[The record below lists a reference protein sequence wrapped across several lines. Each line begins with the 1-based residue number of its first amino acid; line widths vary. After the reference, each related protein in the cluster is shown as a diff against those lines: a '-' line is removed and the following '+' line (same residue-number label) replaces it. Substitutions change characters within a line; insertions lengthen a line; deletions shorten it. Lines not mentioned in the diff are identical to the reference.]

1 MEVIVVKICPLPAC
15 RHHSSVKYLF
25 AICITARR
33 KRDEREGD
41 AEDRKGDEAG
51 EDGYEGEEGGG
62 GPCSDVGA
70 TAVL

>member
-1 MEVIVVKICPLPAC
+1 MQFVSPRTEKEMNAKVVQEI
-15 RHHSSVKYLF
+15 
-25 AICITARR
+25 
-33 KRDEREGD
+33 G
-41 AEDRKGDEAG
+41 KGRGRGEAAG